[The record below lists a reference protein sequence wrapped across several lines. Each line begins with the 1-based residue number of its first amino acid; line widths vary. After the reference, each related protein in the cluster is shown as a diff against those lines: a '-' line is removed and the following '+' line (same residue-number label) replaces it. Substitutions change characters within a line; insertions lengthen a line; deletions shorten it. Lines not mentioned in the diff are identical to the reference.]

1 LSQKRT
7 KRKVLKFKVKE
18 DKTMKE
24 KKKRVIERIDFKEN
38 PELEIVIAIEL
49 EKEEFLMKKRK
60 NLKPLSL
67 LQIFHSV
74 WMMTVLVKSSV
85 TII

>member
-74 WMMTVLVKSSV
+74 WMMMVLVKSSV